1 LFFSQRLIRLR
12 LEIFGFV
19 KFMSKKILIVED
31 EPFISEM
38 YKIKFDEQGYRTLV
52 AHDGEEGIKL
62 AKKELPDLI
71 LLDLILPK
79 KNGYQVLE
87 ELRRDKKTKNLKIY
101 ILSNL
106 EQSEEVATGLK
117 KGADGYFVKANLTP
131 SQLINEVKQ
140 IFSGKKTETND
151 KKLDVLA
158 NKKVINN
165 KKNKLKVLLI
175 EDEEALVNMYKLRL
189 AKAGYE
195 VAVARNGAWGVKL
208 ASQKPFDVIIVDMV
222 MPAMNGYQAIK
233 EFKNR
238 EKTKKIPIIVLS
250 NSAQEKDIEQAKRCG
265 VTCYLL
271 KSQITP
277 AKLVEEVKRVIKK

>member
-1 LFFSQRLIRLR
+1 MVIGILPS
-12 LEIFGFV
+12 

-62 AKKELPDLI
+62 AEKELPDLI

-79 KNGYQVLE
+79 KDGHQVIT
-87 ELRRDKKTKNLKIY
+87 ELKQDDKTKSLKIY

-106 EQSEEVATGLK
+106 ERTDEVTKCLEQ
-117 KGADGYFVKANLTP
+117 GADGYFIKANLTP
-131 SQLINEVKQ
+131 SQLISEVKQ
-140 IFSGKKTETND
+140 IFSGKKAEIND
-151 KKLDVLA
+151 KKFDVLA

-165 KKNKLKVLLI
+165 KKNKMKVLLI

-189 AKAGYE
+189 AKAGYGVE
-195 VAVARNGAWGVKL
+195 VARNGAWGVKL

-233 EFKNR
+233 EFKSR

-277 AKLVEEVKRVIKK
+277 AKLAEEVKKVIKK